1 MPLAAVLDQE
11 REQPADALEVDGIDD
26 APLVAA
32 RAQKAGAPE
41 LREVRGHGRGGYAQ
55 AFGDLARGQPV
66 RPLAHEQPE
75 HAEPMLLGQSGQRF
89 DRGSLVHISHIAEMT
104 KDASVLYAA
113 LGGR

>member
-41 LREVRGHGRGGYAQ
+41 LREGEDMVEAGTPKRSAIWPAGNPSGPSRTSSRNTRSRCSWARPANASIAVRSSI
-55 AFGDLARGQPV
+55 FP
-66 RPLAHEQPE
+66 
-75 HAEPMLLGQSGQRF
+75 
-89 DRGSLVHISHIAEMT
+89 I
-104 KDASVLYAA
+104 
-113 LGGR
+113 